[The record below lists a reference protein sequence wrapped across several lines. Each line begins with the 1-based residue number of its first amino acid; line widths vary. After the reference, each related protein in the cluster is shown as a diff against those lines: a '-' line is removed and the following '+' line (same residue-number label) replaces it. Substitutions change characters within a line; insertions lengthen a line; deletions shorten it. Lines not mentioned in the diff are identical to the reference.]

1 LYGRASQ
8 RTILVGSGT
17 RARAKHRRVNQHSE
31 GEKKL
36 EQPTP
41 HDICVTGRASPVN
54 ILSADDDRVAFLT
67 AQSMIEISSDDAPP
81 LRPLLPRFRDSRTE
95 ACALRFCARQQRFLL
110 VTDRN
115 QPVSWTAADR
125 QRIREFLAR
134 KLVSPP
140 RCARAVLSA
149 ILSPQTRHASP
160 RATPCPACGKDAT
173 PKALALRAV
182 C

>member
-1 LYGRASQ
+1 M
-8 RTILVGSGT
+8 GSDT

-125 QRIREFLAR
+125 QRIREFLDR
-134 KLVSPP
+134 K
-140 RCARAVLSA
+140 AY
-149 ILSPQTRHASP
+149 LSPDRDRAALSSTLSSRACRAPP
-160 RATPCPACGKDAT
+160 RATPCPCCTKHAT
-173 PKALALRAV
+173 PKALALGAV